1 MKRQLAAKLRTSIHG
16 FFHCEGPKQFFVRLG
31 VLNFSIAAVWSFVRL
46 IVALVRHEWELL
58 SLIFYIIVYAGL
70 AVFSASFMD

>member
-16 FFHCEGPKQFFVRLG
+16 FFHCEGPKQFFARLG
-31 VLNFSIAAVWSFVRL
+31 VLNFSIAAVWSFARL
-46 IVALVRHEWELL
+46 IVAVVRHEWGSLF
-58 SLIFYIIVYAGL
+58 LIFYLLAYAGL